1 MALPIAAALTVT
13 TGTFTN
19 GLKVAG
25 SALRV
30 FTTLA
35 VAASAAV
42 AALGAALVVVGKN
55 QLQFIDRLGKVSDVI
70 GLSTEL
76 IQKFG
81 YAAEIAGVSFD
92 QSSVAL
98 RRFSRRLGEAKKG
111 VGELRPAL
119 LEIGLTDTEIRAMSA
134 EEALFALA
142 DGIAKTSDQSKRL
155 ALAFKAFDSEGAELV
170 AVLAKGSAEM
180 RKLFNEFEDLNVL
193 LDRQSIKK
201 VEELND
207 SFTSLRAIMLGAA
220 NAVLVSLAPALNTA
234 VQDFIEL
241 IKNEAKARGGFKEFG
256 QYLKEQLVTVVAKL
270 VRTFV
275 ALYNIMVK
283 IGRIIVDL
291 AKQFGLFKTE
301 ADDIKTAI
309 GILEDLD
316 VGPIMNF
323 GPLVLDLL
331 KFKTVGEDVRKILE
345 DVLGPAGIIVDD
357 SERLAAIDRL
367 KARLEALGDEGFLT
381 FKEIDDE
388 TLNNLLNGIM
398 KLAEPSKEAAKALEE
413 VIVTAP
419 AKLGLLTQ
427 SMQLLFGEQRTTEFW
442 LNWMDEG
449 EDAMKKMQAVAQL
462 VLGEELFENLKKG
475 IEAAGIGDFMKTL
488 SEGLTSAVGK
498 FEDALADAVLTGK
511 ADFDDLANHLK
522 QVLAKALIQ
531 KFITGPILGLFG
543 LGPMAGRAK
552 GGPVSAGTP
561 YIVGEEG
568 PELFVPNASGTI
580 IPNGKGNQM
589 GQMGQATQV
598 IYNINAIDSASFEAR
613 LAQNPEYLYNL
624 TQVGARRQPA

>member
-1 MALPIAAALTVT
+1 MALPIAAALTVS
-13 TGTFTN
+13 TGAFTS

-25 SALRV
+25 TALRV

-35 VAASAAV
+35 LAASAAV
-42 AALGAALVVVGKN
+42 AALGAALIVVGKN
-55 QLQFIDRLGKVSDVI
+55 QLAFIDRLGKVSDVI

-81 YAAEIAGVSFD
+81 FAAEIAGVSFD

-142 DGIAKTSDQSKRL
+142 DGIARTTDQSKRL

-170 AVLAKGSAEM
+170 AVLANGSAEM
-180 RKLFNEFEDLNVL
+180 RKLFKEFEDLGVL
-193 LDRQSIKK
+193 LDRQSIKQ
-201 VEELND
+201 VEILND
-207 SFTSLRAIMLGAA
+207 SITALIAIVQGAA
-220 NAVLVSLAPALNTA
+220 NAVLVSLAPALNQV

-275 ALYNIMVK
+275 ALYNVLVK
-283 IGRIIVDL
+283 IGRIVVDL

-345 DVLGPAGIIVDD
+345 DVLGPAGLIVDD
-357 SERLAAIDRL
+357 SERLAAIARL

-398 KLAEPSKEAAKALEE
+398 KLAEPSKEAAKAVEE

-427 SMQLLFGEQRTTEFW
+427 AMQSIFGEQRTTEFW
-442 LNWMDEG
+442 INWMSEG
-449 EDAMKKMQAVAQL
+449 EGAMKKMQAIAQL
-462 VLGEELFENLKKG
+462 ILGEQLFENLKKG
-475 IEAAGIGDFMKTL
+475 IEAAGLGDAIKTL
-488 SEGLTSAVGK
+488 SEGLVSAVGK
-498 FEDALADAVLTGK
+498 FEDALADAVITGK

-531 KFITGPILGLFG
+531 QFFTGPILGLFG